1 MRRLNKFNLILTSAG
16 ILLWVVVAFIVHINS
31 YEWQAIVAGG
41 GGLAA
46 GIGIT
51 RLTGRQR
58 TTAD

>member
-51 RLTGRQR
+51 R
-58 TTAD
+58 D